1 MAVADIFIRIVTK
14 GAELA
19 NKQMSNLGG
28 TTKKL
33 AGIVKGA
40 GIAFA
45 GGLAVGI
52 TKATREFIEFEDA
65 LNQSLAIMNTTVAQQ
80 EKMTQA
86 ARDVATS
93 TRISATESAESFFF
107 LASAGLDAEQSIAA
121 LPQVAKF
128 AQAGM
133 FDMSLATDLATD
145 AQSALGLTVNDA
157 KQNLENLTR
166 VTDVLVKANTLANAS
181 VQQFS
186 EALTTKA
193 GAALKVVNKD
203 IEEGVAVLAAF
214 ADRGVKGAEAGDKL
228 NQVLRDIPRATAKNS
243 EEFAA
248 LGLSM
253 FDTEGNMK
261 NVADIIEELD
271 RVLGP
276 MSDEMKAAT
285 LDQLGLNRGVAD
297 AVKILSGAGDQIRE
311 YEAAL
316 RNAGGATQEVA
327 DKQIDSLQ
335 GQADILRDRFAV
347 LGATL
352 VEEFEPALRKSIEGT
367 SEFIETMT
375 DSIPEV
381 KAYFK
386 VLKENTDTYGLF
398 GGVVRFAIKG
408 NQEIAFEL
416 SRVAER
422 HKTAADF
429 VERNRR
435 RNQEY
440 AEELK
445 IANIQQIDASR
456 NTERYA
462 MEQDMLEVSL
472 GKTTNAI
479 EDQADSVNELSKEM
493 VDKQFNALM
502 AMVDAE
508 EAYNDIIKENEKL
521 LKRRKEREEDK
532 AEAQKRLTD
541 ATDKVGL
548 LEKEL
553 IKAREEATKVTDE
566 EKLAILRQEEAV
578 RRLNDIE
585 DKSELQKQELIVAEK
600 RLTQIK
606 AEAEGQDQNVLKVLR
621 ELESARSEEKRA
633 LEDVENAQEKLNE
646 ATKEYNE
653 ATANTPANLLRMA
666 EAKQKLDDAIA
677 DVKALEGFRGAL
689 LQIVEDTG
697 VGLADIYKQLMDIA
711 NFKTTSGGG
720 GNGGSGGGGG
730 SNTTNT
736 STDDFDDEFV
746 DKSKK
751 AFEDILDEKTATDKI
766 LADSRFVGGAS
777 GVTTLINLKNEFNI
791 SGEINSD
798 EVALKAIE
806 AQKRGL
812 NVIL

>member
-157 KQNLENLTR
+157 SQNLENLTR

-243 EEFAA
+243 EEFAK

-347 LGATL
+347 LGATI
-352 VEEFEPALRKSIEGT
+352 VEEFEPAIRGAIEGT
-367 SEFIETMT
+367 SDFVESMT
-375 DSIPEV
+375 NSLPEV

-416 SRVAER
+416 SKVAER

-462 MEQDMLEVSL
+462 MEQDMLASSL
-472 GKTTNAI
+472 GQTTNQI

-493 VDKQFNALM
+493 VDNQFNALM
-502 AMVDAE
+502 AMIDAE
-508 EAYNDIIKENEKL
+508 EAYNDILEEQEKL
-521 LKRRKEREEDK
+521 LDRQKARK
-532 AEAQKRLTD
+532 
-541 ATDKVGL
+541 TDKETADKNLSAATEKVTQ
-548 LEKEL
+548 LEQAL
-553 IKAREEATKVTDE
+553 IKAREEATLVTDE

-585 DKSELQKQELIVAEK
+585 EKSELQKQELIVAQN
-600 RLTQIK
+600 RLNELK
-606 AEAEGQDQNVLKVLR
+606 KEAVGDDQNVIKVMR
-621 ELESARSEEKRA
+621 ELESARSEEQRA
-633 LEDVENAQEKLNE
+633 LEASIEAQNRLNE
-646 ATKEYNE
+646 ATDEYNN
-653 ATANTPANLLRMA
+653 ASAKTPANLIRIA
-666 EAKQKLDDAIA
+666 EAKRKLDEAIS
-677 DVKALEGFRGAL
+677 DVRAFDNLRGAL
-689 LQIVEDTG
+689 NSIAESTGETLSKIYSDIRRVMDMKPPVETVSSKPPPVFDTPSTTATET
-697 VGLADIYKQLMDIA
+697 LAKD
-711 NFKTTSGGG
+711 TTSIGG
-720 GNGGSGGGGG
+720 
-730 SNTTNT
+730 
-736 STDDFDDEFV
+736 
-746 DKSKK
+746 
-751 AFEDILDEKTATDKI
+751 
-766 LADSRFVGGAS
+766 R
-777 GVTTLINLKNEFNI
+777 GVTTLISLKNEFNI

>member
-157 KQNLENLTR
+157 SQNLENLTR

-243 EEFAA
+243 EEFAK

-347 LGATL
+347 LGATI
-352 VEEFEPALRKSIEGT
+352 VEEFEPAIRGAIEGT
-367 SEFIETMT
+367 SDFVESMT
-375 DSIPEV
+375 NSLPEV

-416 SRVAER
+416 SKVAER

-462 MEQDMLEVSL
+462 MEQDMLASSL
-472 GKTTNAI
+472 GQTTNQI

-493 VDKQFNALM
+493 VDNQFNALM
-502 AMVDAE
+502 AMIDAE
-508 EAYNDIIKENEKL
+508 EAYNDILEEQEKL
-521 LKRRKEREEDK
+521 LDRQKARK
-532 AEAQKRLTD
+532 
-541 ATDKVGL
+541 TDKETADKNLSAATEKVTQ
-548 LEKEL
+548 LEQAL
-553 IKAREEATKVTDE
+553 IKAREEATLVTDE

-585 DKSELQKQELIVAEK
+585 EKSELQKQELIVAQN
-600 RLTQIK
+600 RLNELK
-606 AEAEGQDQNVLKVLR
+606 KEAVGDDQNVIKVMR
-621 ELESARSEEKRA
+621 ELESARSEEQRA
-633 LEDVENAQEKLNE
+633 LEASIEAQNRLNE
-646 ATKEYNE
+646 ATDEYNN
-653 ATANTPANLLRMA
+653 ASAKTPANLIRIA
-666 EAKQKLDDAIA
+666 EAKRKLDEAIS
-677 DVKALEGFRGAL
+677 DVRAFDNLRGAL
-689 LQIVEDTG
+689 NSIAESTGETLSKIYSDIRRVMDMKPPVETVGSKPPPVFDTPSTTATET
-697 VGLADIYKQLMDIA
+697 LAKD
-711 NFKTTSGGG
+711 TTSIGG
-720 GNGGSGGGGG
+720 
-730 SNTTNT
+730 
-736 STDDFDDEFV
+736 
-746 DKSKK
+746 
-751 AFEDILDEKTATDKI
+751 
-766 LADSRFVGGAS
+766 R
-777 GVTTLINLKNEFNI
+777 GVTTLISLKNEFNI

>member
-316 RNAGGATQEVA
+316 RSSGGATQEVA

-347 LGATL
+347 LGATI
-352 VEEFEPALRKSIEGT
+352 VEEFEPAIRGAIEGT
-367 SEFIETMT
+367 SDFVESMT
-375 DSIPEV
+375 NSLPEV

-398 GGVVRFAIKG
+398 GGVVRFAVKG

-416 SRVAER
+416 SKVAER

-462 MEQDMLEVSL
+462 MEQDMLASSL
-472 GKTTNAI
+472 GQTTNQI

-493 VDKQFNALM
+493 VDNQFNAIM
-502 AMVDAE
+502 AMIDAE
-508 EAYNDIIKENEKL
+508 EAYNDIIKDNEKL
-521 LKRRKEREEDK
+521 LNRRKEREQDK

-541 ATDKVGL
+541 ATDKVKF
-548 LEKEL
+548 LEEEL

-578 RRLNDIE
+578 RRLNDVE
-585 DKSELQKQELIVAEK
+585 DKSELQKQELIVAQK
-600 RLTQIK
+600 RLNELK
-606 AEAEGQDQNVLKVLR
+606 KESVGDDQNVIKVMR
-621 ELESARSEEKRA
+621 ELESARSEEQRA
-633 LEDVENAQEKLNE
+633 LDDLQESQDRLND
-646 ATKEYNE
+646 ATKEYND
-653 ATANTPANLLRMA
+653 ATAKTPANLMRIA
-666 EAKQKLDDAIA
+666 EAKRKLDDAIS
-677 DVKALEGFRGAL
+677 DVKAFDNLRGAL
-689 LQIVEDTG
+689 NSIAESTGETLSKIYSDIRRVMDMKPPVETVSSKPPPVFDTPSTTATET
-697 VGLADIYKQLMDIA
+697 LAKD
-711 NFKTTSGGG
+711 TTSIGG
-720 GNGGSGGGGG
+720 
-730 SNTTNT
+730 
-736 STDDFDDEFV
+736 
-746 DKSKK
+746 
-751 AFEDILDEKTATDKI
+751 
-766 LADSRFVGGAS
+766 R
-777 GVTTLINLKNEFNI
+777 GVTTLISLKNEFNI

>member
-157 KQNLENLTR
+157 SQNLENLTR

-462 MEQDMLEVSL
+462 MEQDMLASSL
-472 GKTTNAI
+472 GQTTNQI

-493 VDKQFNALM
+493 VDNQFNAIM
-502 AMVDAE
+502 AMIDAE
-508 EAYNDIIKENEKL
+508 EAYNDIIKDNEKL
-521 LKRRKEREEDK
+521 LNRRKEREQDK

-541 ATDKVGL
+541 ATDKVKF
-548 LEKEL
+548 LEEEL
-553 IKAREEATKVTDE
+553 IRAREEATKVTDE

-578 RRLNDIE
+578 RRLNEVE
-585 DKSELQKQELIVAEK
+585 DKSELQKQELIVAQK
-600 RLTQIK
+600 RLNELK
-606 AEAEGQDQNVLKVLR
+606 KESVGDDQNVIKVMR
-621 ELESARSEEKRA
+621 ELESARSEEQRA
-633 LEDVENAQEKLNE
+633 LDDLQESQDRLND
-646 ATKEYNE
+646 ATKEYND
-653 ATANTPANLLRMA
+653 ATAKTPANLMRIA
-666 EAKQKLDDAIA
+666 EAKRKLDDAIS
-677 DVKALEGFRGAL
+677 DVKAFDNLRGAL
-689 LQIVEDTG
+689 NSIAESTGETLSKIYSDIRRVMDMKPPVETVSSKPPPVFDTPSTTATET
-697 VGLADIYKQLMDIA
+697 LAKD
-711 NFKTTSGGG
+711 TTSIGG
-720 GNGGSGGGGG
+720 
-730 SNTTNT
+730 
-736 STDDFDDEFV
+736 
-746 DKSKK
+746 
-751 AFEDILDEKTATDKI
+751 
-766 LADSRFVGGAS
+766 R
-777 GVTTLINLKNEFNI
+777 GVTTLISLKNEFNI

>member
-40 GIAFA
+40 GLAFA
-45 GGLAVGI
+45 SGLAVGI

-65 LNQSLAIMNTTVAQQ
+65 LNQSLAIMNTTIAQQ
-80 EKMTQA
+80 ENMSRA
-86 ARDVATS
+86 ARDVAVS

-145 AQSALGLTVNDA
+145 AQSALGLTVQDA
-157 KQNLENLTR
+157 QQNLENLTR

-243 EEFAA
+243 EEFAK

-311 YEAAL
+311 YEEAL
-316 RNAGGATQEVA
+316 RDAGGTTQEVA
-327 DKQIDSLQ
+327 DKQIDSLR
-335 GQADILRDRFAV
+335 GQLDILRSKFGEVGLAII
-347 LGATL
+347 
-352 VEEFEPALRKSIEGT
+352 EKYEPAFQDAIDVTGVFLDLLLQRTPDIEDFAKSMDFLLKVINILNPAFHSNKSMVDALAEAQENIKRKNIPALYKELADGIRISNL
-367 SEFIETMT
+367 ET
-375 DSIPEV
+375 
-381 KAYFK
+381 
-386 VLKENTDTYGLF
+386 
-398 GGVVRFAIKG
+398 
-408 NQEIAFEL
+408 
-416 SRVAER
+416 
-422 HKTAADF
+422 
-429 VERNRR
+429 
-435 RNQEY
+435 
-440 AEELK
+440 
-445 IANIQQIDASR
+445 IDATR
-456 NTERYA
+456 NSERYA
-462 MEQDMLEVSL
+462 MEQDMLEVAL
-472 GKTTNAI
+472 GKTTQAV
-479 EDQADSVNELSKEM
+479 EDQTDSVTELSQEM
-493 VDKQFNALM
+493 IDKQFNALM

-508 EAYNDIIKENEKL
+508 EAYNDIIEENEKL
-521 LKRRKEREEDK
+521 LTRRKERETDK
-532 AEAQKRLTD
+532 AEAQATLTK
-541 ATDKVGL
+541 ATEKVSA
-548 LEKEL
+548 LEEEL
-553 IKAREEATKVTDE
+553 IKAREEAKKVTDE
-566 EKLAILRQEEAV
+566 EKLAILRQEAAV
-578 RRLNDIE
+578 QRLLDVE
-585 DKSELQKQELIVAEK
+585 EKSELQKQELLVAEK
-600 RLTQIK
+600 RLNQLRK
-606 AEAEGQDQNVLKVLR
+606 EAEGDDQNVLRVIR
-621 ELESARSEEKRA
+621 ELEQARSEEQRA
-633 LEDVENAQEKLNE
+633 IDNLKDAQERLNE
-646 ATKEYNE
+646 ATKEYND
-653 ATANTPANLLRMA
+653 ATANTPANILRMA
-666 EAKQKLDDAIA
+666 EAKQKLDEAIA
-677 DVKALEGFRGAL
+677 DVDALEGFRGAL

-697 VGLADIYKQLMDIA
+697 VGLGDIYKQLMDIK
-711 NFKTTSGGG
+711 NFKTLGKVSGVPSIV
-720 GNGGSGGGGG
+720 SGDGAKK
-730 SNTTNT
+730 TNV
-736 STDDFDDEFV
+736 SADDEF
-746 DKSKK
+746 DADFKRSQ
-751 AFEDILDEKTATDKI
+751 EESLEKVLEKQATQKI
-766 LADSRFVGGAS
+766 LEDPRFVGGAS

>member
-157 KQNLENLTR
+157 SQNLENLTR

-243 EEFAA
+243 EEFAK

-416 SRVAER
+416 SKVAER

-462 MEQDMLEVSL
+462 MEQDMLASSL
-472 GKTTNAI
+472 GQTTNQI

-493 VDKQFNALM
+493 VDNQFNALM
-502 AMVDAE
+502 AMIDAE
-508 EAYNDIIKENEKL
+508 EAYNDILEEQEKL
-521 LKRRKEREEDK
+521 LDRQKARK
-532 AEAQKRLTD
+532 
-541 ATDKVGL
+541 TDKETADKNLSAATEKVTQ
-548 LEKEL
+548 LEQAL
-553 IKAREEATKVTDE
+553 IKAREEATLVTDE

-585 DKSELQKQELIVAEK
+585 EKSELQKQELIVAQN
-600 RLTQIK
+600 RLNELK
-606 AEAEGQDQNVLKVLR
+606 KEAVGDDQNVIKVMR
-621 ELESARSEEKRA
+621 ELESARSEEQRA
-633 LEDVENAQEKLNE
+633 LEASIEAQNRLNE
-646 ATKEYNE
+646 ATDEYNN
-653 ATANTPANLLRMA
+653 ASAKTPANLIRI
-666 EAKQKLDDAIA
+666 AKAKRKLDEAIS
-677 DVKALEGFRGAL
+677 DVRAFDNLRGAL
-689 LQIVEDTG
+689 NSIAESTGETLSKIYSDIRRVMDMKPPVETVGSKPPPVFDTPSTTATET
-697 VGLADIYKQLMDIA
+697 LAKD
-711 NFKTTSGGG
+711 TTSIGG
-720 GNGGSGGGGG
+720 
-730 SNTTNT
+730 
-736 STDDFDDEFV
+736 
-746 DKSKK
+746 
-751 AFEDILDEKTATDKI
+751 
-766 LADSRFVGGAS
+766 R
-777 GVTTLINLKNEFNI
+777 GVTTLISLKNEFNI

>member
-157 KQNLENLTR
+157 NQNLQNLTR

-253 FDTEGNMK
+253 FDTQGNMK

-297 AVKILSGAGDQIRE
+297 AVKILSGAGNQIRE

-316 RNAGGATQEVA
+316 RSSGGATQEVA

-347 LGATL
+347 LGATI
-352 VEEFEPALRKSIEGT
+352 VEEFEPAIRGAIEGT
-367 SEFIETMT
+367 SDFVESMT
-375 DSIPEV
+375 NSLPEV

-398 GGVVRFAIKG
+398 GGVVRFAVKG

-462 MEQDMLEVSL
+462 MEQDMLASSL
-472 GKTTNAI
+472 GQTTNQI

-493 VDKQFNALM
+493 VDNQFNALM
-502 AMVDAE
+502 TMIDAE
-508 EAYNDIIKENEKL
+508 EAYNDILEEQEKL
-521 LKRRKEREEDK
+521 LDRQKARK
-532 AEAQKRLTD
+532 
-541 ATDKVGL
+541 TDKETADKNLSAATEKVTQ
-548 LEKEL
+548 LEQAL
-553 IKAREEATKVTDE
+553 IKAREEATLVTDE

-585 DKSELQKQELIVAEK
+585 DKSELQKQELIVAQK
-600 RLTQIK
+600 RLNELK
-606 AEAEGQDQNVLKVLR
+606 KEAEGDDQNVLKVMR
-621 ELESARSEEKRA
+621 ELESARSEEQRA
-633 LEDVENAQEKLNE
+633 LEASIEAQNRLNE
-646 ATKEYNE
+646 ATDEYND
-653 ATANTPANLLRMA
+653 ASAKTPANLIRIA
-666 EAKQKLDDAIA
+666 EAKRKLDEAIS
-677 DVKALEGFRGAL
+677 DVRAFDNLRGAL
-689 LQIVEDTG
+689 NSIAESTGETLSKIYSDIRRVMDMKPPVETVGSKPPPVFDTPSTTATET
-697 VGLADIYKQLMDIA
+697 LAKD
-711 NFKTTSGGG
+711 TTSIGG
-720 GNGGSGGGGG
+720 
-730 SNTTNT
+730 
-736 STDDFDDEFV
+736 
-746 DKSKK
+746 
-751 AFEDILDEKTATDKI
+751 
-766 LADSRFVGGAS
+766 R
-777 GVTTLINLKNEFNI
+777 GVTTLISLKNEFNI

>member
-65 LNQSLAIMNTTVAQQ
+65 LTQSLAIMDTSIAQQ

-157 KQNLENLTR
+157 NQNLQNLTR

-276 MSDEMKAAT
+276 MSDELKAST

-311 YEAAL
+311 YEEAL
-316 RNAGGATQEVA
+316 RDSGGTTQEVA
-327 DKQIDSLQ
+327 DKQIDSLA
-335 GQADILRDRFAV
+335 GQADILKDRFSV
-347 LGATL
+347 LGQTII
-352 VEEFEPALRKSIEGT
+352 EEFEPAIRDAIEGT
-367 SEFIETMT
+367 SDFVDTMI
-375 DSIPEV
+375 DSMPEI

-462 MEQDMLEVSL
+462 MEQDMLAVSL
-472 GKTTNAI
+472 GQTTNEI

-493 VDKQFNALM
+493 VDNQFNAIM
-502 AMVDAE
+502 AMIDAE
-508 EAYNDIIKENEKL
+508 EAYNDIIKDNEKL
-521 LKRRKEREEDK
+521 LTRRKEREQDK
-532 AEAQKRLTD
+532 ADAQKRLTE
-541 ATDKVGL
+541 ATDNVKF
-548 LEKEL
+548 LEEEL
-553 IKAREEATKVTDE
+553 IRAREEATKVTDE
-566 EKLAILRQEEAV
+566 EKLAILRQEAAV
-578 RRLNDIE
+578 QRLNDVE
-585 DKSELQKQELIVAEK
+585 EKSELQKQELIVAQK
-600 RLTQIK
+600 RLNELK
-606 AEAEGQDQNVLKVLR
+606 KEAEGDDQNVLKVMR
-621 ELESARSEEKRA
+621 ELESARSEEQRA
-633 LEDVENAQEKLNE
+633 LDDLQDSQDRLND

-653 ATANTPANLLRMA
+653 ATAKTPANLIRIA
-666 EAKQKLDDAIA
+666 DAKRKLDDAIA
-677 DVKALEGFRGAL
+677 DVRAFDNLRGAL
-689 LQIVEDTG
+689 NSIAETTGETLSKIYSDIRRVMDMKPPVETVGSKPPPVFDTPTTTATET
-697 VGLADIYKQLMDIA
+697 LAKD
-711 NFKTTSGGG
+711 TTS
-720 GNGGSGGGGG
+720 
-730 SNTTNT
+730 
-736 STDDFDDEFV
+736 V
-746 DKSKK
+746 
-751 AFEDILDEKTATDKI
+751 
-766 LADSRFVGGAS
+766 SRS
-777 GVTTLINLKNEFNI
+777 GVTTLLTLKNEFNI
-791 SGEINSD
+791 SGALNSD
-798 EVALKAIE
+798 EVAIKVIE

-812 NVIL
+812 KVVI

>member
-40 GIAFA
+40 GLAFA

-65 LNQSLAIMNTTVAQQ
+65 LTQSLAIMDTTIAQQ

-157 KQNLENLTR
+157 NQNLQNLTR

-243 EEFAA
+243 AEFAA

-276 MSDEMKAAT
+276 MSDELKAST

-311 YEAAL
+311 YEQAL
-316 RNAGGATQEVA
+316 RDSGGTTQEVA
-327 DKQIDSLQ
+327 DKQIDSLR
-335 GQADILRDRFAV
+335 GQAEILRDKFSV
-347 LGATL
+347 LGQLL
-352 VEEFEPALRKSIEGT
+352 VEDFTPALEVVIDKTGT
-367 SEFIETMT
+367 LLDILIGYKQEET
-375 DSIPEV
+375 
-381 KAYFK
+381 F
-386 VLKENTDTYGLF
+386 TDT
-398 GGVVRFAIKG
+398 V
-408 NQEIAFEL
+408 EESAFEL
-416 SRVAER
+416 AKFSAALGGGVGVVANYQGATADLER
-422 HKTAADF
+422 AIGDQRLGQQMKNM
-429 VERNRR
+429 VI
-435 RNQEY
+435 NQR
-440 AEELK
+440 A
-445 IANIQQIDASR
+445 IQDSFDRGIPKMMDARR

-462 MEQDMLEVSL
+462 LEQEFLAQTLQD
-472 GKTTNAI
+472 TTDAV
-479 EDQADSVNELSKEM
+479 EEQTESVTELSQEM
-493 VDKQFNALM
+493 IDNQFNALM
-502 AMVDAE
+502 DMVDAE
-508 EAYNDIIKENEKL
+508 KAYNDIIEENEKL
-521 LKRRKEREEDK
+521 LTRRKERETDK
-532 AEAQKRLTD
+532 AEAQKKLTD
-541 ATDKVGL
+541 ATEKVSL
-548 LEKEL
+548 LEDEL
-553 IKAREEATKVTDE
+553 IRARQEATKVTDE
-566 EKLAILRQEEAV
+566 EKLAILRQEAAV
-578 RRLNDIE
+578 QRLIDTE
-585 DKSELQKQELIVAEK
+585 DKSELQKQELLVAEK
-600 RLTQIK
+600 RLNELRK
-606 AEAEGQDQNVLKVLR
+606 DAVGDDQNVLKVIR
-621 ELESARSEEKRA
+621 ELEQARTEEQRA
-633 LEDVENAQEKLNE
+633 LESLEDAQERLNE
-646 ATKEYNE
+646 ATKEYND
-653 ATANTPANLLRMA
+653 ATADTPANILRIA
-666 EAKQKLDDAIA
+666 QAKENLDKAIA
-677 DVKALEGFRGAL
+677 KVDALDNFRGAL
-689 LQIVEDTG
+689 MQIVEDTN
-697 VGLADIYKQLMDIA
+697 VGLSDIYKNLMDIK
-711 NFKTTSGGG
+711 NLKTIGGKSTSSGVL
-720 GNGGSGGGGG
+720 GNGGGKK
-730 SNTTNT
+730 TND
-736 STDDFDDEFV
+736 STGDFDADFK
-746 DKSKK
+746 DSQGR
-751 AFEDILDEKTATDKI
+751 ALEDLLEKEATQRILE
-766 LADSRFVGGAS
+766 DSRFGSSTGL
-777 GVTTLINLKNEFNI
+777 TTVVHLKNEFNI
-791 SGEINSD
+791 EGALNSD
-798 EVALKAIE
+798 EVAIKVIE

-812 NVIL
+812 TVVL

>member
-145 AQSALGLTVNDA
+145 AQSALGLTVNDES
-157 KQNLENLTR
+157 QNLENLTR

-243 EEFAA
+243 EEFAK

-297 AVKILSGAGDQIRE
+297 AVKILSGAGNQIRE

-352 VEEFEPALRKSIEGT
+352 IEEFEPALRKSIEGT

-462 MEQDMLEVSL
+462 MEQDMLASSL
-472 GKTTNAI
+472 GQTTNQI

-493 VDKQFNALM
+493 VDNQFNAIM
-502 AMVDAE
+502 AMIDAE
-508 EAYNDIIKENEKL
+508 EAYNDIIKDNEKL
-521 LKRRKEREEDK
+521 LTRRKEREQDK
-532 AEAQKRLTD
+532 ADAQKRLTE
-541 ATDKVGL
+541 ATDKVKF
-548 LEKEL
+548 LEEEL
-553 IKAREEATKVTDE
+553 ITAREKATKVTDE

-578 RRLNDIE
+578 RRLNDVE
-585 DKSELQKQELIVAEK
+585 DKSELQKQELIVAQK
-600 RLTQIK
+600 RLNELK
-606 AEAEGQDQNVLKVLR
+606 KESVGDDQNVIKVMR
-621 ELESARSEEKRA
+621 ELESARSEEQRA
-633 LEDVENAQEKLNE
+633 LDDLQESQDRLND

-653 ATANTPANLLRMA
+653 ATAKTPANLMRIA
-666 EAKQKLDDAIA
+666 EAKRKLDDAIS
-677 DVKALEGFRGAL
+677 DVKAFDNLRGAL
-689 LQIVEDTG
+689 NSIAESTGETLSKIYSDIRRVMDMKPPVETVGSKPPPVFDTPSTTATET
-697 VGLADIYKQLMDIA
+697 LAKD
-711 NFKTTSGGG
+711 TTSIGG
-720 GNGGSGGGGG
+720 
-730 SNTTNT
+730 
-736 STDDFDDEFV
+736 
-746 DKSKK
+746 
-751 AFEDILDEKTATDKI
+751 
-766 LADSRFVGGAS
+766 R
-777 GVTTLINLKNEFNI
+777 GVTTLISLKNEFNI

>member
-157 KQNLENLTR
+157 SQNLENLTR

-243 EEFAA
+243 EEFAK

-297 AVKILSGAGDQIRE
+297 AVKILSGAGNQIRE

-352 VEEFEPALRKSIEGT
+352 IEEFEPALRKSIEGT

-462 MEQDMLEVSL
+462 MEQDMLASSL
-472 GKTTNAI
+472 GQTTNQI

-493 VDKQFNALM
+493 VDNQFNAIM
-502 AMVDAE
+502 AMIDAE
-508 EAYNDIIKENEKL
+508 EAYNDIIKDNEKL
-521 LKRRKEREEDK
+521 LTRRKEREQDK
-532 AEAQKRLTD
+532 ADAQKRLTE
-541 ATDKVGL
+541 ATDKVKF
-548 LEKEL
+548 LEEEL
-553 IKAREEATKVTDE
+553 ITAREKATKVTDE

-578 RRLNDIE
+578 RRLNDVE
-585 DKSELQKQELIVAEK
+585 DKSELQKQELIVAQK
-600 RLTQIK
+600 RLNELK
-606 AEAEGQDQNVLKVLR
+606 KESVGDDQNVIKVMR
-621 ELESARSEEKRA
+621 ELESARSEEQRA
-633 LEDVENAQEKLNE
+633 LDDLQESQDRLND

-653 ATANTPANLLRMA
+653 ATAKTPANLMRIA
-666 EAKQKLDDAIA
+666 EAKRKLDDAIS
-677 DVKALEGFRGAL
+677 DVKAFDNLRGAL
-689 LQIVEDTG
+689 NSIAESTGETLSKIYSDIRRVMDMKPPVETVGSKPPPVFDTPSTTATET
-697 VGLADIYKQLMDIA
+697 LAKD
-711 NFKTTSGGG
+711 TTSIGG
-720 GNGGSGGGGG
+720 
-730 SNTTNT
+730 
-736 STDDFDDEFV
+736 
-746 DKSKK
+746 
-751 AFEDILDEKTATDKI
+751 
-766 LADSRFVGGAS
+766 R
-777 GVTTLINLKNEFNI
+777 GVTTLISLKNEFNI

>member
-157 KQNLENLTR
+157 SQNLENLTR

-243 EEFAA
+243 EEFAK

-462 MEQDMLEVSL
+462 MEQDMLASSL
-472 GKTTNAI
+472 GQTTNEI

-493 VDKQFNALM
+493 VDNQFNAIM
-502 AMVDAE
+502 AMIDAE
-508 EAYNDIIKENEKL
+508 EAYNDIIKDNEKL
-521 LKRRKEREEDK
+521 LTRRKEREQDK
-532 AEAQKRLTD
+532 ADAQKRLTE
-541 ATDKVGL
+541 ASDKVKF
-548 LEKEL
+548 LEEEL
-553 IKAREEATKVTDE
+553 IRAREEATKVTDE

-578 RRLNDIE
+578 RRLNDVE
-585 DKSELQKQELIVAEK
+585 DKSELQKQELIVAQK
-600 RLTQIK
+600 RLNELK
-606 AEAEGQDQNVLKVLR
+606 KESVGDDQNVIKVMR
-621 ELESARSEEKRA
+621 ELESARSEEQRA
-633 LEDVENAQEKLNE
+633 LDDLQESQDRLND

-653 ATANTPANLLRMA
+653 ATAKTPANLMRIA
-666 EAKQKLDDAIA
+666 DAKRKLDDAIS
-677 DVKALEGFRGAL
+677 DVKAFDNLRGAL
-689 LQIVEDTG
+689 NSIAESTGETLSKIYSDIRRVMDMKPPVETVSSKPPPVFDTPTTTATET
-697 VGLADIYKQLMDIA
+697 LATD
-711 NFKTTSGGG
+711 TTSIGG
-720 GNGGSGGGGG
+720 
-730 SNTTNT
+730 
-736 STDDFDDEFV
+736 
-746 DKSKK
+746 
-751 AFEDILDEKTATDKI
+751 
-766 LADSRFVGGAS
+766 R
-777 GVTTLINLKNEFNI
+777 GVTTLISLKNEFNI

>member
-1 MAVADIFIRIVTK
+1 
-14 GAELA
+14 
-19 NKQMSNLGG
+19 
-28 TTKKL
+28 
-33 AGIVKGA
+33 
-40 GIAFA
+40 
-45 GGLAVGI
+45 
-52 TKATREFIEFEDA
+52 
-65 LNQSLAIMNTTVAQQ
+65 MNTTVAQQ

-133 FDMSLATDLATD
+133 VDMSLATDLATD

-157 KQNLENLTR
+157 SQNLENLTR

-462 MEQDMLEVSL
+462 MEQDMLASSL
-472 GKTTNAI
+472 GQTTNQI

-493 VDKQFNALM
+493 VDNQFNAIM
-502 AMVDAE
+502 AMIDAE
-508 EAYNDIIKENEKL
+508 EAYNDIIKDNEKL
-521 LKRRKEREEDK
+521 LNRRKEREQDK

-541 ATDKVGL
+541 ATDKVKF
-548 LEKEL
+548 LEEEL
-553 IKAREEATKVTDE
+553 IRAREEATKVTDE

-578 RRLNDIE
+578 RRLNEIE
-585 DKSELQKQELIVAEK
+585 DKSELQKQELIVAQK
-600 RLTQIK
+600 RL
-606 AEAEGQDQNVLKVLR
+606 NSLK
-621 ELESARSEEKRA
+621 
-633 LEDVENAQEKLNE
+633 
-646 ATKEYNE
+646 
-653 ATANTPANLLRMA
+653 
-666 EAKQKLDDAIA
+666 
-677 DVKALEGFRGAL
+677 
-689 LQIVEDTG
+689 
-697 VGLADIYKQLMDIA
+697 
-711 NFKTTSGGG
+711 
-720 GNGGSGGGGG
+720 
-730 SNTTNT
+730 
-736 STDDFDDEFV
+736 
-746 DKSKK
+746 
-751 AFEDILDEKTATDKI
+751 
-766 LADSRFVGGAS
+766 
-777 GVTTLINLKNEFNI
+777 KN
-791 SGEINSD
+791 
-798 EVALKAIE
+798 
-806 AQKRGL
+806 Q
-812 NVIL
+812 

>member
-1 MAVADIFIRIVTK
+1 
-14 GAELA
+14 
-19 NKQMSNLGG
+19 
-28 TTKKL
+28 
-33 AGIVKGA
+33 
-40 GIAFA
+40 
-45 GGLAVGI
+45 
-52 TKATREFIEFEDA
+52 
-65 LNQSLAIMNTTVAQQ
+65 MNTTVAQQ

-157 KQNLENLTR
+157 NQNLQNLTR

-456 NTERYA
+456 KSERYA
-462 MEQDMLEVSL
+462 MEQDMLASSL
-472 GKTTNAI
+472 GQTTNQI

-493 VDKQFNALM
+493 VDNQFNAIM
-502 AMVDAE
+502 AMIDAE
-508 EAYNDIIKENEKL
+508 EAYNDIIKDNEKL
-521 LKRRKEREEDK
+521 LNRRKEREQDK

-541 ATDKVGL
+541 ATDKVKF
-548 LEKEL
+548 LEEEL
-553 IKAREEATKVTDE
+553 IRAREEATKVTDE

-578 RRLNDIE
+578 RRLNEVE
-585 DKSELQKQELIVAEK
+585 DKSELQKQELIVAQK
-600 RLTQIK
+600 RLNELK
-606 AEAEGQDQNVLKVLR
+606 KESVGDDQNVIKVMR
-621 ELESARSEEKRA
+621 ELESARSEEQRA
-633 LEDVENAQEKLNE
+633 LDDLQESQDRLND
-646 ATKEYNE
+646 ATKEYND
-653 ATANTPANLLRMA
+653 ATAKTPANLMRIA
-666 EAKQKLDDAIA
+666 EAKRKLDDAIS
-677 DVKALEGFRGAL
+677 DVKAFDNLRGAL
-689 LQIVEDTG
+689 NSIAESTGETLSKIYSDIRRVMDMKPPVETVSSKPPPVFDTPSTTATET
-697 VGLADIYKQLMDIA
+697 LAKD
-711 NFKTTSGGG
+711 TTSIGG
-720 GNGGSGGGGG
+720 
-730 SNTTNT
+730 
-736 STDDFDDEFV
+736 
-746 DKSKK
+746 
-751 AFEDILDEKTATDKI
+751 
-766 LADSRFVGGAS
+766 R
-777 GVTTLINLKNEFNI
+777 GVTTLISLKNEFNI

>member
-316 RNAGGATQEVA
+316 RSSGGATQEVA

-347 LGATL
+347 LGATI
-352 VEEFEPALRKSIEGT
+352 VEEFEPAIRGAIEGT
-367 SEFIETMT
+367 SDFVESMT
-375 DSIPEV
+375 NSLPEV

-398 GGVVRFAIKG
+398 GGVVRFAVKG

-416 SRVAER
+416 SKVAER

-462 MEQDMLEVSL
+462 MEQDMLASSL
-472 GKTTNAI
+472 GQTTNQI

-493 VDKQFNALM
+493 VDNQFNAIM
-502 AMVDAE
+502 AMIDAE
-508 EAYNDIIKENEKL
+508 EAYNDIIKDNEKL
-521 LKRRKEREEDK
+521 LNRRKEREQDK
-532 AEAQKRLTD
+532 AEAQKRLTE
-541 ATDKVGL
+541 ATDKVKF
-548 LEKEL
+548 LEEEL
-553 IKAREEATKVTDE
+553 IRAREEATKVTDE

-578 RRLNDIE
+578 RRLNDVE
-585 DKSELQKQELIVAEK
+585 DKSELQKQELIVAQK
-600 RLTQIK
+600 RLNELK
-606 AEAEGQDQNVLKVLR
+606 KESVGDDQNVIKVMR
-621 ELESARSEEKRA
+621 ELESARSEEQRA
-633 LEDVENAQEKLNE
+633 LDDLQESQDRLND
-646 ATKEYNE
+646 ATKEYND
-653 ATANTPANLLRMA
+653 ATAKTPANLMRIA
-666 EAKQKLDDAIA
+666 EAKRKLDDAIS
-677 DVKALEGFRGAL
+677 DVKAFDNLRGAL
-689 LQIVEDTG
+689 NSIAESTGETLSKIYSDIRRVMDMKPPVETVSSKPPPVFDTPSTTATET
-697 VGLADIYKQLMDIA
+697 LAKD
-711 NFKTTSGGG
+711 TTSIGG
-720 GNGGSGGGGG
+720 
-730 SNTTNT
+730 
-736 STDDFDDEFV
+736 
-746 DKSKK
+746 
-751 AFEDILDEKTATDKI
+751 
-766 LADSRFVGGAS
+766 R
-777 GVTTLINLKNEFNI
+777 GVTTLISLKNEFNI

>member
-19 NKQMSNLGG
+19 NKQMSSLGG
-28 TTKKL
+28 VTKKL
-33 AGIVKGA
+33 SGIVKGA

-45 GGLAVGI
+45 SGLAVGI

-65 LNQSLAIMNTTVAQQ
+65 LTQSLAIMDTTVAQQ

-86 ARDVATS
+86 AREVATS

-145 AQSALGLTVNDA
+145 AQSALGLTVDNA
-157 KQNLENLTR
+157 SQNLENLTR

-228 NQVLRDIPRATAKNS
+228 NQVLRDIPRATAKNK

-271 RVLGP
+271 AVLGP

-311 YEAAL
+311 YENAL
-316 RNAGGATQEVA
+316 RSSGGATQEVA
-327 DKQIDSLQ
+327 DKQIDSLA
-335 GQADILRDRFAV
+335 GQADILKDRFSV

-352 VEEFEPALRKSIEGT
+352 VEEFEPAIRDSIEGT
-367 SEFIETMT
+367 SEFIDTMIEG
-375 DSIPEV
+375 IPGT

-386 VLKENTDTYGLF
+386 VLRDNIETYGLF
-398 GGVVRFAIKG
+398 GGVLRFAIKG
-408 NQEIAFEL
+408 NKEIAEEL
-416 SRVAER
+416 SNVGDR
-422 HKTAADF
+422 HASTANF
-429 VERNRR
+429 VQRNAERNR
-435 RNQEY
+435 QY
-440 AEELK
+440 AEELERTR
-445 IANIQQIDASR
+445 IQTADASR

-462 MEQDMLEVSL
+462 LEQDMLAMSL
-472 GKTTNAI
+472 RDTTNQV
-479 EDQADSVNELSKEM
+479 EDQSSSINDLSKEM
-493 VDKQFNALM
+493 VDNQMSALI
-502 AMVDAE
+502 AMIDAE
-508 EAYNDIIKENEKL
+508 EAYNDILENNEKL
-521 LKRRKEREEDK
+521 LTRRKNREEDK
-532 AEAQKRLTD
+532 KEAQIQANKAAENVQRLEEELLSARQL
-541 ATDKVGL
+541 AT
-548 LEKEL
+548 E
-553 IKAREEATKVTDE
+553 VTDE

-578 RRLNDIE
+578 RRLTEEE
-585 DKSELQKQELIVAEK
+585 DKSELQKQELIVAQQKLNQLKQESV
-600 RLTQIK
+600 
-606 AEAEGQDQNVLKVLR
+606 GDDQNVLSIMR
-621 ELESARSEEKRA
+621 ELDSARSEEQRA
-633 LEDVENAQEKLNE
+633 LDNLEDAQERLND
-646 ATKEYNE
+646 ATKEYND
-653 ATANTPANLLRMA
+653 ATAKTPANLLRIA
-666 EAKQKLDDAIA
+666 EAKRKLDDAIA
-677 DVKALEGFRGAL
+677 DVQAFDTLKGAL
-689 LQIVEDTG
+689 DSIAESTG
-697 VGLADIYKQLMDIA
+697 EKLADIYKDIM
-711 NFKTTSGGG
+711 K
-720 GNGGSGGGGG
+720 
-730 SNTTNT
+730 
-736 STDDFDDEFV
+736 V
-746 DKSKK
+746 
-751 AFEDILDEKTATDKI
+751 
-766 LADSRFVGGAS
+766 
-777 GVTTLINLKNEFNI
+777 INLKPPTETVSTPPPVIPSTTEQAQEVVTDTEQFGRRNRGQVIIQNQFNI
-791 SGEINSD
+791 TGELNSD
-798 EVALKAIE
+798 EVAIKTIE

-812 NVIL
+812 NVVL